1 MTKEMAKLGR
11 VTSERSSLAIPSS
24 HSPVMSSGAKHLR
37 FLSPGDGPNEKD
49 QRFFAKPVLSEAEG
63 LTITVSGLFRHS
75 FVIRH
80 LSFVICLLAFVAG
93 IGTAFAQKRAITEK
107 DLFDFV
113 WIGDPQISPVGSR
126 VAFVRVTVN
135 EKKEGYNTSIWSV
148 PITGGEPPR
157 QLTKGEHDTTPR
169 WSPDG
174 KFLLFLRASE
184 KDGKPEPPQLAML
197 PMAGGDSFVFTELP
211 KGAGNPSWAPDG
223 KSIAF
228 TSETNADDLAKQA
241 KKKSQQQQVTKPAGG
256 QSASPT
262 PAADEHESDVRVIT
276 RAVYRQDSEGY
287 IDPKHPTH
295 VWIVTV
301 PQSTEQKSKPRQL
314 TTGRFDEENP
324 IWSKDGSLIYFTS
337 SRVDEP
343 YYELPRTDL
352 YSVPAAGGNPTK
364 ITTLDLNT
372 QFGPGGGALSLSPDG
387 KQVAFVAATN
397 QPINSYTEPD
407 LWVLDLSPNAKPRN
421 ITADFDF
428 DIDGFVIGDS
438 ASPRAGG
445 LNKPIWT
452 ADGKG
457 LIAVYS
463 KEGKRNLAL
472 FDATVA
478 GDGSSAVA
486 SAKADGPGKS
496 STVQDLTSGNHGVMN
511 FRATPDAS
519 KLVYVISTPT
529 RINDL
534 FVLDRATPDAAPKQ
548 LTNVNDELLS
558 KLNLTEPEEIWYD
571 SFDGKRI
578 QAWLQKPPNFDAHKK
593 YPLILNIHGGPHVAY
608 GHIFVHEFQ
617 WMAAK
622 GYVVLYPNP
631 RGSTSYGQEFGNVI
645 QYRYPGDDYKDL
657 MAGVD
662 DMIKRGYIDDKKL
675 GVTGGSGGGLLT
687 NWVVGQTGRFAAAV
701 AQRDIASWENWWY
714 TGDFTLFQ
722 PNWFRAPPFEDPDEY
737 RARSPISYITNVK
750 TPMMFILGETDYR
763 TPPGAGGEQMF
774 RALKFRK
781 IPTVMVRFPNES
793 HELSRSGQPWHRVE
807 RLQHIVGWFDH
818 WLMGVPRPEYEVAP
832 QEEVPIKRATI
843 GGN

>member
-1 MTKEMAKLGR
+1 MSNAETIPNMIK
-11 VTSERSSLAIPSS
+11 RS
-24 HSPVMSSGAKHLR
+24 HHL
-37 FLSPGDGPNEKD
+37 LSW
-49 QRFFAKPVLSEAEG
+49 FVL
-63 LTITVSGLFRHS
+63 RHS
-75 FVIRH
+75 LIIRH
-80 LSFVICLLAFVAG
+80 LCFVIVLALG
-93 IGTAFAQKRAITEK
+93 IGIALAEKRPITEK
-107 DLFDFV
+107 DLWDFV
-113 WIGDPQISPVGSR
+113 WIGDLQISPDGSR
-126 VAFVRVTVN
+126 VVFVRVTVN

-148 PITGGEPPR
+148 PVAGDGAPY
-157 QLTKGEHDTTPR
+157 QLTKGGHDTTPR

-174 KFLLFLRASE
+174 KFLLFLRTTE
-184 KDGKPEPPQLAML
+184 KDGKPEPPQLAIL
-197 PMAGGDSFVFTELP
+197 PMAGGDSFVFTDLP
-211 KGAGNPSWAPDG
+211 KGAGNPVWAPEG
-223 KSIAF
+223 KNIAF
-228 TSETNADDLAKQA
+228 TSDTNAEDLSKQE
-241 KKKSQQQQVTKPAGG
+241 KKKSQEQSKKAVAGIGDPGTRSSGFAKSTADKP
-256 QSASPT
+256 SAARPARPGSPT
-262 PAADEHESDVRVIT
+262 PATAASDEHESDVRVIT
-276 RAVYRQDSEGY
+276 RAVYRQDNEGY

-295 VWIVTV
+295 IWIVTAPRSGEEKV
-301 PQSTEQKSKPRQL
+301 KPRQL
-314 TTGRFDEENP
+314 TTGRFDEENA
-324 IWSKDGSLIYFTS
+324 IWSKDGSQIYFTS
-337 SRVDEP
+337 SRIDEP

-352 YSVPAAGGNPTK
+352 NSVAAAGAKPVK
-364 ITTLDLNT
+364 ITTIDLNT

-387 KQVAFVAATN
+387 KQVAFIAAIN

-421 ITADFDF
+421 LTANFDF

-438 ASPRAGG
+438 SSPRAGG

-452 ADGKG
+452 VDGKG
-457 LIAVYS
+457 LIEVYS
-463 KEGKRNLAL
+463 KEGRRNLAL
-472 FDATVA
+472 FDVAT
-478 GDGSSAVA
+478 GN
-486 SAKADGPGKS
+486 
-496 STVQDLTSGNHGVMN
+496 TTDLTSGNHGVMS
-511 FRATPDAS
+511 FRATPDVS

-529 RINDL
+529 RGNDL
-534 FVLDRATPDAAPKQ
+534 FVLDRATPGASPKQ
-548 LTNVNDELLS
+548 LTTLNDELFS

-578 QAWLQKPPNFDAHKK
+578 QSWLQKPPGFDANKK
-593 YPLILNIHGGPHVAY
+593 YPLILNIHGGPHFAY

-662 DMIKRGYIDDKKL
+662 EVIKRGYIDEKKL

-722 PNWFRAPPFEDPDEY
+722 PNWFRVPPFEDPDEY
-737 RARSPISYITNVK
+737 RVRSPISYIANVK
-750 TPMMFILGETDYR
+750 TPMMFILGEADYR

-781 IPTVMVRFPNES
+781 IPTVMVRFPSES

-818 WLMGVPRPEYEVAP
+818 WLMGVQKPEYEITSE
-832 QEEVPIKRATI
+832 EEVPVKPRQAERPPKQS
-843 GGN
+843 